1 MNRQTVHPHVAARR
15 ARGQSAAFRAVASTV
30 AAEGFT
36 CPDEA
41 VAAEIAVEVFAAL
54 DRAGYRVI
62 KKTATQIARDTG
74 RTSAVCTIYDPAY
87 YKN

>member
-1 MNRQTVHPHVAARR
+1 LNRQTVHPVVAAHR
-15 ARGQSAAFRAVASTV
+15 ARGAAFRAVASRV

-36 CPDEA
+36 CPD
-41 VAAEIAVEVFAAL
+41 EIAVEVFAAL

-74 RTSAVCTIYDPAY
+74 RTSAEWTIYDPEY